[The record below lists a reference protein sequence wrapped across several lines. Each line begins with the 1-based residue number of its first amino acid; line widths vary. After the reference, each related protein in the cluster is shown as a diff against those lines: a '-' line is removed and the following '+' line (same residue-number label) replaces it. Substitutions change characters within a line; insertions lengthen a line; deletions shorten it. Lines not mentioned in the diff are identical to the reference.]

1 MKIRFSGVVGAV
13 LVVASAVSVQAKRPS
28 GPPAD
33 AATCSQARMLNGG
46 KFVNR
51 ALRCAAKAAAGG
63 GKIAKGCVRKAGV
76 QFAKGLKKVDRAG
89 TCARGFEVQI
99 SLAQFASFADDL
111 ASEVHPS
118 RGRSRC
124 DGAKLKAAGDA
135 AETLLTAVA
144 KARQDLDMTSLGASR
159 SSTSGTL
166 HTAVAAAEQA
176 GGCQSPGDV
185 ETIWLTLQNA
195 GGLAGTVRGLVE
207 LAKSIT
213 VPPDAQPD
221 FVDNRATLEAQGFTV
236 ADDGS
241 SITGPPEGAAGWKV
255 AIGDQEARLD
265 TSGSFILDL
274 PGDGPLEGQLFHPSD
289 PSTPVTRFFIVE
301 TIGITELFPTAIQLD
316 LATQGSCGMNTD
328 PAKDPPS
335 CHSFPALTAR
345 ASSDLHP
352 EPRRTPTQELFCS
365 NLWDQGMFNPDQALH
380 PPLLNGELGTY
391 ANTDPNAL
399 QCTCLDYD
407 GYIQT
412 GERGDSGIKGAISYP
427 GSKCQMQVSLGCC
440 DNEAATIK
448 RRVLALVDPYT
459 FPVLHCPDNHKG
471 DRFCQ
476 SIKKGDLAVVA
487 KGQIAHDG
495 DTLDLTLAPSENVV
509 INVHNNGCYGETI
522 VSPGFFNNAG
532 GVLTG
537 DRLTGETL
545 KHYDAY
551 SVYYTDSNLTYFSNA
566 DCPSSGASDKYDFEV
581 DDAEATVIF
590 HCTPT
595 TTTTTT
601 CPGFQDSCV
610 STTTMPPE
618 TTTTLP

>member
-1 MKIRFSGVVGAV
+1 MNVRVSGVIGVV
-13 LVVASAVSVQAKRPS
+13 LVLASAVGVQAKRPG

-46 KFVNR
+46 KFTNR

-63 GKIAKGCVRKAGV
+63 GKIAKGCVHKAAV
-76 QFAKGLKKVDRAG
+76 QFAKSLKKIDRAG
-89 TCARGFEVQI
+89 TCARGFEGQVA
-99 SLAQFASFADDL
+99 LTQFASFADDVV
-111 ASEVHPS
+111 SEVHPI

-124 DGAKLKAAGDA
+124 DAAKLKAAGDA
-135 AETLLTAVA
+135 VETLLTAVA

-159 SSTSGTL
+159 DSSSGTL
-166 HTAVAAAEQA
+166 RTAVAAAEQA

-195 GGLAGTVRGLVE
+195 GGLAGPIRGLVQISK
-207 LAKSIT
+207 AIT

-221 FVDNRATLEAQGFTV
+221 FVDNHATLEAQGFTV

-241 SITGPPEGAAGWKV
+241 SITGPPDPAAGWKV

-301 TIGITELFPTAIQLD
+301 TVGVTELVPTPIQLD

-335 CHSFPALTAR
+335 CHSFRALTHG
-345 ASSDLHP
+345 HP
-352 EPRRTPTQELFCS
+352 RPRLTPAQELFCS
-365 NLWDQGMFNPDQALH
+365 NLWDQGMFNPDPAQY
-380 PPLLNGELGTY
+380 PPLLTGELGTY
-391 ANTDPNAL
+391 ANTDPNAM
-399 QCTCLDYD
+399 QCNCLDYD

-412 GERGDSGIKGAISYP
+412 GERGDSGVKGAISYP
-427 GSKCQMQVSLGCC
+427 GSKCQMQVSAGCC

-448 RRVLALVDPYT
+448 RRVLALVDPYH

-471 DRFCQ
+471 ERFCQ
-476 SIKKGDLAVVA
+476 SVQKGDLTVVA
-487 KGQIAHDG
+487 KGQTAHDG
-495 DTLDLTLAPSENVV
+495 DTIDVTLAPGENTPV
-509 INVHNNGCYGETI
+509 NVHNNGCYGETI

-537 DRLTGETL
+537 PRLTGESL
-545 KHYDAY
+545 KHYDD
-551 SVYYTDSNLTYFSNA
+551 SGNYYTDSNLTYFSNL
-566 DCPSSGASDKYDFEV
+566 DCPSGGASDKYDFQV
-581 DDAEATVIF
+581 DDADATVIF

-610 STTTMPPE
+610 STTTMPE
-618 TTTTLP
+618 TTTTTLP